1 MIGTINQESALDRIN
16 EALDLVSDALFNAG
30 QNSTVKNADIYTV
43 SAKINANYVVLNQ
56 TTENQ
61 TNIVTNLENN
71 ISSLKNVNKTEAGVK
86 LLLASQNLEAS
97 YAVLQQAMSLSLLNY
112 LK

>member
-1 MIGTINQESALDRIN
+1 M
-16 EALDLVSDALFNAG
+16 
-30 QNSTVKNADIYTV
+30 
-43 SAKINANYVVLNQ
+43 LNQ